1 MPAVVLDACV
11 LYPSTLRDVLIRLH
25 LYGMVR
31 ARWTEQI
38 LDETFGNLARN
49 RPDIPP
55 ENLARTR
62 KLMCDA
68 IPDVLIEG
76 HEPLEPAFDLP
87 DPNDRHVLAAAV
99 KAGAQVIV
107 TQNLR
112 DFPDYA
118 LTPWGVEAK
127 APDDFLVDQYHLDR
141 VGLRSIVNDIV
152 ADRTSRDSFEDV
164 LAQLRNSGLVQA
176 ASLLGYGL

>member
-1 MPAVVLDACV
+1 MAFIVVYDACV

-76 HEPLEPAFDLP
+76 MSRWNRLSTCPT
-87 DPNDRHVLAAAV
+87 RTI
-99 KAGAQVIV
+99 G
-107 TQNLR
+107 TSWLR
-112 DFPDYA
+112 RSR
-118 LTPWGVEAK
+118 
-127 APDDFLVDQYHLDR
+127 R
-141 VGLRSIVNDIV
+141 VR
-152 ADRTSRDSFEDV
+152 R
-164 LAQLRNSGLVQA
+164 
-176 ASLLGYGL
+176 